1 VRQQEAVSAGG
12 FGHPGTN
19 TLAKPLLD
27 FYQPT
32 DARIEID
39 GKDIRHISANELRQY
54 FGMVPQETYLFSGT
68 IYENLVAA
76 NPNAGFG
83 DVVQS
88 CKVAEIHEVIEK
100 LQQGYNTV
108 IGEHGV
114 GLSGGQKQRLA
125 IARAVLKRPLI
136 LIFDEATSGLDQQTA
151 EKFAQTVNG
160 LKGVATV
167 IFIAHQVPKG
177 LAVEEVVNVSPER
190 ATQMRVVDEEKA

>member
-1 VRQQEAVSAGG
+1 
-12 FGHPGTN
+12 
-19 TLAKPLLD
+19 
-27 FYQPT
+27 
-32 DARIEID
+32 
-39 GKDIRHISANELRQY
+39 
-54 FGMVPQETYLFSGT
+54 MVPQETYLFSGT